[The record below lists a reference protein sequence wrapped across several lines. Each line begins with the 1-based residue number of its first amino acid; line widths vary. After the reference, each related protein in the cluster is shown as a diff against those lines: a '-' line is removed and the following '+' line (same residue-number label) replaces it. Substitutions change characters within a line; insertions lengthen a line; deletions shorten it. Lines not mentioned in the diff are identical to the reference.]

1 MIRRKNF
8 KKRNATPD
16 PIYNSIL
23 LQMVI
28 NQLTKKGKKHLAF
41 KLINQTLQQIEQKTK
56 EDPLQILEKGILNVT
71 PIFEIKSRRIGGSVY
86 PTPVELIPERGN
98 SIGIRWILN
107 ACRGKSGKRF
117 IVKLTNEFIE
127 SSKKMGSAMRK
138 KNEIQ
143 KIAESNA
150 RVL

>member
-8 KKRNATPD
+8 KKRNTTPD

-41 KLINQTLQQIEQKTK
+41 KLINQTLQQIEQKTQ

-71 PIFEIKSRRIGGSVY
+71 PIFEIKSKRIGGSVY

-107 ACRGKSGKRF
+107 ACRGKSGKRL

-127 SSKKMGSAMRK
+127 KKKKMGSAMRK